1 MIKSNCMEW
10 FYLTI
15 GAIVALL
22 SSYREWRIRK
32 EFREIE
38 IMIKKFNPKS
48 KALSYVRLLRRR
60 IL

>member
-1 MIKSNCMEW
+1 MEW